1 MTTALK
7 ILIIVLIGLIIYG
20 IIDHEQR
27 TYACRTAGGVYVQG
41 FCFKPEALF
50 PR

>member
-1 MTTALK
+1 MNTALK
-7 ILIIVLIGLIIYG
+7 ILVIALVAMLIFA

-27 TYACRTAGGVYVQG
+27 TYACRTAGGMYVQG